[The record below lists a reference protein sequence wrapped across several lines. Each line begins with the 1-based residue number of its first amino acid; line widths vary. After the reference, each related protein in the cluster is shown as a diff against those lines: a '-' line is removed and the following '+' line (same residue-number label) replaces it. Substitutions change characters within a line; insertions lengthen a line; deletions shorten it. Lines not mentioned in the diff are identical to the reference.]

1 MFLVFKE
8 WALAAARANSHEFSD
23 IQRMDRNFVN
33 KAANKTRVFLCFA
46 FHVVIQFKE
55 VKIIFSWCLYN

>member
-8 WALAAARANSHEFSD
+8 WALAAARANSHKFSD
-23 IQRMDRNFVN
+23 IQRMDRNYFN
-33 KAANKTRVFLCFA
+33 KAANKMWAFLCFA
-46 FHVVIQFKE
+46 FHLALQLKE